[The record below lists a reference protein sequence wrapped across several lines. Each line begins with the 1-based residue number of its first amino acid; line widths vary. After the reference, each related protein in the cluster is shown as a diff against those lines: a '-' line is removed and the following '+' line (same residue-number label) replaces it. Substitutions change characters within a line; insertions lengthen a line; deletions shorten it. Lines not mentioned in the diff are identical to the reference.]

1 MLDTPFSPWPHY
13 SEEEITAAERVLR
26 SGRVNYWTGEEG
38 RAFEREFAERVGVP
52 HAVALANG
60 TVALE
65 LAYRALGLGTGDEV
79 IVTPRT
85 FIATVSAIVACG
97 ATPVFA
103 DVDPDSQAITPE
115 SVAPLISARTKAIVC
130 VHLGGWPAEMTA
142 FRELAEA
149 HGGLA
154 LVEDCAQAHGAS
166 IGGQQVGSFGDVAAW
181 SFCQDKIIS
190 TGGEGG
196 MVTTGREEL
205 RKRVWSLKDHGKSW
219 EIMQRAPEPEGV
231 GFRWVHEDLGGN
243 GRMTEVQAAIGRIQ
257 LRRLDDWLAS
267 RRTNAMR
274 IRAAAR
280 ELSAL
285 RVPEVPAHIGHAWYR
300 LDLFVR
306 PEALAGGWDRDRI
319 LAEINARGVPC
330 QIGSCPEVYREK
342 AFVERGLGP
351 REPLPVARQLGE
363 TSLAF
368 LVHPTL
374 RDEEIAKTCDV
385 LRAVVTE
392 ATR

>member
-38 RAFEREFAERVGVP
+38 RAFEREFAEHVGVP

-130 VHLGGWPAEMTA
+130 VHLGGWPAEMTV

-205 RKRVWSLKDHGKSW
+205 RKRIWSLKDHGKSW
-219 EIMQRAPEPEGV
+219 EIMQRAPDGA

-243 GRMTEVQAAIGRIQ
+243 GRMTEIQAAIGRIQ

-267 RRTNAMR
+267 RRANAMR

-280 ELSAL
+280 ELPAL

-330 QIGSCPEVYREK
+330 QTGSCPEVYREK